1 MRGRDPDSG
10 EFHSPSRSEQRR
22 QALDVLALAQQLA
35 ELSDAQLGRLPLP
48 EHLLPL
54 FLQTRRI
61 TAHVARK
68 RQIAYV
74 AKQLRREDD
83 AMLEAVRDA
92 LSKDGEAA
100 RQETALLHRAER
112 WRDRLLDEGDDALA
126 ELLDTCPQAD
136 RQQLRQ
142 LLRNTAEERARSKP
156 PRAYRQLF
164 RTLRELLGG
173 DAASSGDNADNTDSI
188 ADDAEHDKDD
198 DQDDAHV

>member
-54 FLQTRRI
+54 FQQTRRI

-74 AKQLRREDD
+74 AKQLRREDN

-142 LLRNTAEERARSKP
+142 LLRNTAEERARNKP

-164 RTLRELLGG
+164 RTLRDLLGG
-173 DAASSGDNADNTDSI
+173 DAVSAGDDADLTDSV

>member
-1 MRGRDPDSG
+1 
-10 EFHSPSRSEQRR
+10 
-22 QALDVLALAQQLA
+22 
-35 ELSDAQLGRLPLP
+35 
-48 EHLLPL
+48 
-54 FLQTRRI
+54 
-61 TAHVARK
+61 
-68 RQIAYV
+68 
-74 AKQLRREDD
+74 
-83 AMLEAVRDA
+83 MLEAVRDA

-142 LLRNTAEERARSKP
+142 LLRNTTEERARNKP

-164 RTLRELLGG
+164 RTLRDLLGG
-173 DAASSGDNADNTDSI
+173 DAVSAGDDADLIDSV

>member
-54 FLQTRRI
+54 FQQTRRI

-83 AMLEAVRDA
+83 ALLETVRDA

-142 LLRNTAEERARSKP
+142 LLRNTTEERARSKP

-173 DAASSGDNADNTDSI
+173 DAASSGDDADNTDSI

>member
-22 QALDVLALAQQLA
+22 QALDVLALAEQLA
-35 ELSDAQLGRLPLP
+35 ELSDAQLARLPMP

-54 FLQTRRI
+54 FQQTRRI

-68 RQIAYV
+68 RQIAFV

-83 AMLEAVRDA
+83 AVLETLRDA
-92 LSKDGEAA
+92 MDKDGDAA

-112 WRDRLLDEGDDALA
+112 WRDRLLNEGDGALA

-142 LLRNTAEERARSKP
+142 LLRNTAEERARNKP

-164 RTLRELLGG
+164 RTLRDLLGNG
-173 DAASSGDNADNTDSI
+173 SASGAPAGEDAATDETVHGDDEDL
-188 ADDAEHDKDD
+188 
-198 DQDDAHV
+198 AH

>member
-54 FLQTRRI
+54 FQQTRRI

-100 RQETALLHRAER
+100 RRETAAMHRIEALRDALLGDEGDAAMTALLA
-112 WRDRLLDEGDDALA
+112 DL
-126 ELLDTCPQAD
+126 PQAD

-142 LLRNTAEERARSKP
+142 LVRNALDERKRDKP
-156 PRAYRQLF
+156 PRAYRELY
-164 RTLRELLGG
+164 RVLRELQAQGADAAG
-173 DAASSGDNADNTDSI
+173 DA
-188 ADDAEHDKDD
+188 
-198 DQDDAHV
+198 DQDADEAFDEDGDQDHG